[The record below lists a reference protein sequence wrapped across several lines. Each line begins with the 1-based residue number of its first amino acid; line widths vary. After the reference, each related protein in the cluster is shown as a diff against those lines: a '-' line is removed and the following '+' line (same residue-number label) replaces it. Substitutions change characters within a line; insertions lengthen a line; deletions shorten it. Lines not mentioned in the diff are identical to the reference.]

1 MTEQSSSKSFFG
13 RYLRYKI
20 DQQKTNLLL
29 CCVLNILTLPLLA
42 LAMKKGVFSIYA
54 DLYNVGRMGAAICA
68 VFIVIMAAAGA
79 VMSFEFY
86 NKKNLTDTLG
96 VLPITYKQRF
106 FGDLISGYITNV
118 APIIPFGIVSLVIFS
133 IAQKNL
139 AASFKELSI
148 TEDVSLIRFGV
159 NAFVTFFFIVS
170 ITYFITVFVT
180 SACGKVR
187 HAIIFSVFL
196 LAALPLMT
204 GGIAGFVASS
214 ILSVDFM
221 AVIDKTMLLFP
232 PLKPLVSIINSADV
246 LEKVQYIDGEES
258 IKENYIAFDPVCIIV
273 WMALAV
279 LFIALAYFT
288 GKRRKPE
295 NVGSAFVI
303 RPIFNVICAL
313 ASGGF
318 AAVYLGYTYRNMWFT
333 SAIAVIGGGVVCVV
347 LLLLYLPKIK
357 HLLFGAISGI
367 GTVLAVFGL
376 CVLFD
381 KTGCFGARY
390 LPENSEK
397 IEYVISNDFLKIT
410 DKADIEK
417 FMSMQNGVLKK
428 KGNDMMFDSD
438 TSAKYS
444 IEYKLTNGK
453 TVNRVF
459 YNNYINV
466 GISTFHNNYPTDL
479 MLENEMRLENYPEY
493 FFNAV
498 KDNDYKFSCVNFDTG
513 KRIELS
519 ESEADEFVDILY
531 NEAKEKFYHETND
544 FAYAVFANRVSFP
557 IQMSFGKSIGY
568 LEGFSDEIV
577 DPEKDETYISITYYY
592 GGDKDGYNRNY
603 ISVSVPLRE
612 KNNDI
617 VKELE
622 SYFDEQYYE
631 DEFDDSGYDTN
642 FTIYKRASYS
652 INRLIRKED
661 TSKVLELMLE
671 MIEW

>member
-13 RYLRYKI
+13 RYLLYKI
-20 DQQKTNLLL
+20 DQQKANLVL

-68 VFIVIMAAAGA
+68 VFIVFMAIAGA
-79 VMSFEFY
+79 VMTFEFY

-106 FGDLISGYITNV
+106 FGDLIAGYIANV
-118 APIIPFGIVSLVIFS
+118 APIIPFGFISLFIFSAAQKSFAVSL
-133 IAQKNL
+133 
-139 AASFKELSI
+139 KELGI
-148 TEDVSLIRFGV
+148 TEDLSLMKFGV
-159 NAFVTFFFIVS
+159 NAFVTFFFLVS
-170 ITYFITVFVT
+170 VTYFIAVFVI
-180 SACGKVR
+180 SACGKIR
-187 HAIIFSVFL
+187 HSVIFSIFL
-196 LAALPLMT
+196 LAALPMMI
-204 GGIAGFVASS
+204 GGVAGFIASS
-214 ILSVDFM
+214 VLTVDFL
-221 AVIDKTMLLFP
+221 AVIDKVMMFFP
-232 PLKPLVSIINSADV
+232 PYMPLVSIISSADI
-246 LEKVQYIDGEES
+246 LERVQYLNGEES
-258 IKENYIAFDPVCIIV
+258 ITEKYAAFDPINVIV
-273 WMALAV
+273 WTALAV

-288 GKRRKPE
+288 GKRRKTE

-303 RPIFNVICAL
+303 HPIFNIICAL

-390 LPENSEK
+390 LPENSKK

-459 YNNYINV
+459 YNNYINFGV
-466 GISTFHNNYPTDL
+466 NTFTKNYPTDL

-493 FFNAV
+493 FFDAI
-498 KDNDYKFSCVNFDTG
+498 KDNDYKFSHVLFDTG
-513 KRIELS
+513 QRIDLS
-519 ESEADEFVDILY
+519 ESEADEFLNILH
-531 NEAKEKFYHETND
+531 NEAEEKYYHETAV
-544 FAYAVFANRVSFP
+544 FAWAVFANRFSFP
-557 IQMSFGKSIGY
+557 IQTSFGKSIGY

-592 GGDKDGYNRNY
+592 GNNNDYRNS
-603 ISVSVPLRE
+603 ISVSVPIRE
-612 KNNDI
+612 RNNDI

-622 SYFDEQYYE
+622 SYIEEQHYE
-631 DEFDDSGYDTN
+631 DEYDDSGYDTN
-642 FTIYKRASYS
+642 FTVYKRGSY
-652 INRLIRKED
+652 NPNNYIRKED